1 MKVGGKGAIKL
12 IILELEEM
20 GVPRMFDTLE
30 KIAKRDREKAKLE
43 GKLEERKEVAIKLL
57 SKRFGKDFTKE
68 MKEKIKEAEE
78 GRVNQIIDNIF
89 EITIEELKELLK

>member
-1 MKVGGKGAIKL
+1 M
-12 IILELEEM
+12 
-20 GVPRMFDTLE
+20 
-30 KIAKRDREKAKLE
+30 
-43 GKLEERKEVAIKLL
+43 AIKLL
-57 SKRFGKDFTKE
+57 SKRFEKDFTKE